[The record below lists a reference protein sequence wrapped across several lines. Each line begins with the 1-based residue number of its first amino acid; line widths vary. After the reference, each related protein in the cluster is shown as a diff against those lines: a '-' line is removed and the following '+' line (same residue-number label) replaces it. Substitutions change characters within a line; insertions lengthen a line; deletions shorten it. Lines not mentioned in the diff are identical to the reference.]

1 MGRTILGWTQ
11 ARKVL
16 ASVAPGFL
24 LLLVSVASARAQ
36 TQISFGNSSQNVSF
50 QATNGSTVNAS
61 TNGSTMNVGLGCTGN
76 GFTGTPCILSGVI
89 PASDASFGADAG
101 SYYFTTME
109 ATSITASRSSLSQ
122 TVFPMSMNGDTST
135 FLYSGSDGDQLTGN
149 VTWTTVANGSRNPHF
164 NGTLSSIVAT
174 GDGAF
179 TSAFSGPTAVFDLIL
194 NQLQCN
200 SAPTNNAPI
209 NSAPAGGCTLE
220 SLFADSTSTGLDPVS
235 GGQLTSTPEPASML
249 LFGSG
254 LFVCGAFIRRRR
266 SVQLSAAA

>member
-11 ARKVL
+11 ARRVL
-16 ASVAPGFL
+16 ASVAAGFV
-24 LLLVSVASARAQ
+24 LLLVSVASASAQ

-50 QATNGSTVNAS
+50 QS
-61 TNGSTMNVGLGCTGN
+61 TNGSSMNVGLGCTGN

-89 PASDASFGADAG
+89 PASSASFGADAG

-109 ATSITASRSSLSQ
+109 TTSMTASRSSLSQ

-135 FLYSGSDGDQLTGN
+135 FLYSGSDGDKLTGD
-149 VTWTTVANGSRNPHF
+149 VTWTTVSNGSRNPHF

-200 SAPTNNAPI
+200 NAPA
-209 NSAPAGGCTLE
+209 SGCTLE
-220 SLFADSTSTGLDPVS
+220 SLFADSTSVGVDPVS
-235 GGQLTSTPEPASML
+235 GGQLTSTPEPASVL
-249 LFGSG
+249 LFVSG
-254 LFVCGAFIRRRR
+254 LFVCGAFFRRRR
-266 SVQLSAAA
+266 SGQVSASA

>member
-1 MGRTILGWTQ
+1 MGRTILGGTQ
-11 ARKVL
+11 ARRVL
-16 ASVAPGFL
+16 ASAAAGFL
-24 LLLVSVASARAQ
+24 LLLVSVASASAQ
-36 TQISFGNSSQNVSF
+36 TQITFGNSSQNVSF
-50 QATNGSTVNAS
+50 QSPDGSS
-61 TNGSTMNVGLGCTGN
+61 MNVGLGCTGN

-89 PASDASFGADAG
+89 PASNASFGADAG

-122 TVFPMSMNGDTST
+122 TVFPMSMNGDTSS
-135 FLYSGSDGDQLTGN
+135 FEYLGSDGDKLTGN

-164 NGTLSSIVAT
+164 NGTLSSIIAT

-179 TSAFSGPTAVFDLIL
+179 TSAFSGSSAVFDLIL

-200 SAPTNNAPI
+200 NAPA
-209 NSAPAGGCTLE
+209 SGCTLE
-220 SLFADSTSTGLDPVS
+220 SLFADSTSVGLDPVS
-235 GGQLTSTPEPASML
+235 GGQMTSTPEPASML

>member
-11 ARKVL
+11 ARRVL
-16 ASVAPGFL
+16 ASVAAGFL
-24 LLLVSVASARAQ
+24 LLLVSVASASAQ

-50 QATNGSTVNAS
+50 QS
-61 TNGSTMNVGLGCTGN
+61 TNGSSVMNVGLGCTGN

-89 PASDASFGADAG
+89 PASGAFFGADAG

-135 FLYSGSDGDQLTGN
+135 FLYSGSDGDKLTGN
-149 VTWTTVANGSRNPHF
+149 VTWTTVSNGSTNPHF
-164 NGTLSSIVAT
+164 NGTLSNIIAT

-179 TSAFSGPTAVFDLIL
+179 TSAFSGASAVFDLIL

-200 SAPTNNAPI
+200 STPSNNAPS
-209 NSAPAGGCTLE
+209 NNASAGSCTLE
-220 SLFADSTSTGLDPVS
+220 SLFADSTSVGLDPVS
-235 GGQLTSTPEPASML
+235 GGQMTSTPEPASML

-254 LFVCGAFIRRRR
+254 LFVCGAFLRRRR
-266 SVQLSAAA
+266 SLQVSASA

>member
-16 ASVAPGFL
+16 ASVAAGFL

-50 QATNGSTVNAS
+50 QS

-89 PASDASFGADAG
+89 PASSASFGADAG
-101 SYYFTTME
+101 SYYFTTTETTPM
-109 ATSITASRSSLSQ
+109 TASRSLLSQ

-135 FLYSGSDGDQLTGN
+135 FLYSGSDGDKLTGN
-149 VTWTTVANGSRNPHF
+149 VTWTTVSNGSTNPHF
-164 NGTLSSIVAT
+164 NGTLSNIIAT

-179 TSAFSGPTAVFDLIL
+179 TSAFSGSSAVFDLL
-194 NQLQCN
+194 LSQLQCS
-200 SAPTNNAPI
+200 SAPSINAPSNNA
-209 NSAPAGGCTLE
+209 SAGGCTLE
-220 SLFADSTSTGLDPVS
+220 SLFADSTAVGVDPVS
-235 GGQLTSTPEPASML
+235 GGQLTSTPEPASIL

-254 LFVCGAFIRRRR
+254 LFICAAFFRRRR
-266 SVQLSAAA
+266 SVQVSASA

>member
-11 ARKVL
+11 ARRVL
-16 ASVAPGFL
+16 AYAAAGFL
-24 LLLVSVASARAQ
+24 LLLVSVASTSAQ

-50 QATNGSTVNAS
+50 QS
-61 TNGSTMNVGLGCTGN
+61 TNGSSIMNVGLGCTGN

-89 PASDASFGADAG
+89 PASSASFGADAG

-109 ATSITASRSSLSQ
+109 TTSMTASRSSLTQ

-135 FLYSGSDGDQLTGN
+135 FLYSGSDGDKLTGD

-164 NGTLSSIVAT
+164 NGTLSNIIAT

-179 TSAFSGPTAVFDLIL
+179 TSAFSGSSAVFDLIL
-194 NQLQCN
+194 NQLQCSSASSN
-200 SAPTNNAPI
+200 NAPTNNA
-209 NSAPAGGCTLE
+209 SVGGGCTLE
-220 SLFADSTSTGLDPVS
+220 SLFADSSSVGLDPVS
-235 GGQLTSTPEPASML
+235 GGQLTSTQLTSTPEPASIL

-254 LFVCGAFIRRRR
+254 LFVCGAFFRRRR
-266 SVQLSAAA
+266 SVQMSASA

>member
-11 ARKVL
+11 AKRVL
-16 ASVAPGFL
+16 ASAAAGFV
-24 LLLVSVASARAQ
+24 LLLVSVASASAQ

-50 QATNGSTVNAS
+50 QS

-89 PASDASFGADAG
+89 PASGASFGADAG

-109 ATSITASRSSLSQ
+109 TTSMTASRSSLSQ

-135 FLYSGSDGDQLTGN
+135 FLYSGSDGDKLTGN
-149 VTWTTVANGSRNPHF
+149 VTWTTVSNGSTNPHF
-164 NGTLSSIVAT
+164 NGTLSNIIAT

-179 TSAFSGPTAVFDLIL
+179 TSAFSGSSAVFDLLL

-200 SAPTNNAPI
+200 SAPSINAPS
-209 NSAPAGGCTLE
+209 NSASAGGCTLE
-220 SLFADSTSTGLDPVS
+220 SLFADSTAVGVDPVS
-235 GGQLTSTPEPASML
+235 GGQLTSTPEPASIL

-254 LFVCGAFIRRRR
+254 LFICAAFFRRRR
-266 SVQLSAAA
+266 SVQVSASA

>member
-1 MGRTILGWTQ
+1 
-11 ARKVL
+11 
-16 ASVAPGFL
+16 
-24 LLLVSVASARAQ
+24 VSVASASAQ

-50 QATNGSTVNAS
+50 QS

-89 PASDASFGADAG
+89 PASGASFGADAG

-109 ATSITASRSSLSQ
+109 TTSMTASRSSLSQ

-135 FLYSGSDGDQLTGN
+135 FLYSGNDGDKLTGN
-149 VTWTTVANGSRNPHF
+149 VTWTTVSNGSTNPHF
-164 NGTLSSIVAT
+164 NGTLSNIIAT

-179 TSAFSGPTAVFDLIL
+179 TSAFSGSSAVFDLIL

-200 SAPTNNAPI
+200 SAPSINTPSNNA
-209 NSAPAGGCTLE
+209 SAGGCTLE
-220 SLFADSTSTGLDPVS
+220 SLFADSTAVGVDPVS
-235 GGQLTSTPEPASML
+235 GGQLTSTPEPASIL

-254 LFVCGAFIRRRR
+254 LFVCAAFFRRRR
-266 SVQLSAAA
+266 SVQVSASA

>member
-16 ASVAPGFL
+16 ASVAAGFL

-135 FLYSGSDGDQLTGN
+135 FLYSGSDGDKLTGD
-149 VTWTTVANGSRNPHF
+149 VTWTTVSNGSRNPHF

-200 SAPTNNAPI
+200 NAPA
-209 NSAPAGGCTLE
+209 SGCTLE
-220 SLFADSTSTGLDPVS
+220 SLFADSTSVGVDPVS
-235 GGQLTSTPEPASML
+235 GGQLTSTPEPASVL
-249 LFGSG
+249 LFVSG
-254 LFVCGAFIRRRR
+254 LFVCGAFFRRRR
-266 SVQLSAAA
+266 SVQVSASA

>member
-11 ARKVL
+11 ARRVL
-16 ASVAPGFL
+16 ASVAAGFL
-24 LLLVSVASARAQ
+24 LLLVSVASASAQ

-50 QATNGSTVNAS
+50 QS
-61 TNGSTMNVGLGCTGN
+61 TNGSSLNVGLGCTGN

-135 FLYSGSDGDQLTGN
+135 FVYSGRDGDKLTGN

-164 NGTLSSIVAT
+164 NGTLSSIIAT

-179 TSAFSGPTAVFDLIL
+179 TNAFSGSSAVFDLIL

-200 SAPTNNAPI
+200 NAPA
-209 NSAPAGGCTLE
+209 SGCTLE
-220 SLFADSTSTGLDPVS
+220 SLFADSTSVGLDPVS
-235 GGQLTSTPEPASML
+235 GGQMTSTPEPASIL

-254 LFVCGAFIRRRR
+254 LFVCVAFFRRRR
-266 SVQLSAAA
+266 SVQMSASA

>member
-11 ARKVL
+11 ARRLL
-16 ASVAPGFL
+16 ASAAAGFL
-24 LLLVSVASARAQ
+24 LLLVSVASASAQ
-36 TQISFGNSSQNVSF
+36 TQISFGDSSQNVSF
-50 QATNGSTVNAS
+50 QSPDGSS
-61 TNGSTMNVGLGCTGN
+61 MNVGLGCTGN

-89 PASDASFGADAG
+89 PASNASFGADTG

-135 FLYSGSDGDQLTGN
+135 FEYSGSDGDQLTGN

-164 NGTLSSIVAT
+164 NGTLSSIIAT

-179 TSAFSGPTAVFDLIL
+179 TSAFSGSYAVFDLIL

-200 SAPTNNAPI
+200 NAP
-209 NSAPAGGCTLE
+209 ATGCTLE
-220 SLFADSTSTGLDPVS
+220 SLFADSSAVGTDPVS
-235 GGQLTSTPEPASML
+235 GGQLASTPEPASIL